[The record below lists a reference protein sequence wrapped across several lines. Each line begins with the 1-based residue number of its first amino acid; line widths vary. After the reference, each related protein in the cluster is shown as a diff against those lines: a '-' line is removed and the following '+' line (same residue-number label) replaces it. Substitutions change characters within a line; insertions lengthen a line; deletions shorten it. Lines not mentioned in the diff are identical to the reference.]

1 MIGVLDPT
9 LLTLGLVVLLGSM
22 VQSTIGFGIAVVGA
36 PVVVVVRPDLMPA
49 SLLICVFVLP
59 LAQLLTGPRDIAW
72 RPLGW
77 ALGARLLATP
87 LGVLVVAATT
97 PDVIALAV
105 GVLILVTVLAS
116 VTAVD
121 LRPSAPNAAA
131 AGAITGVSA
140 TAASIGGPFLALVLQ
155 HERPQ
160 RLRATLAGFFLV
172 GSAIAVGGLAV
183 VGQVDRTD
191 VVAGLT
197 WVPFVLVGHLLARPM
212 LSRIPA
218 TAVRR
223 GVLTFC
229 VIASV
234 GVIARAVL

>member
-1 MIGVLDPT
+1 VIAALDPT
-9 LLTLGLVVLLGSM
+9 ILALGLVVLVGSM
-22 VQSTIGFGIAVVGA
+22 VQSMIGFGVAVVAA

-59 LAQLLTGPRDIAW
+59 LTQLLTGPRDIA
-72 RPLGW
+72 RQALGW

-105 GVLILVTVLAS
+105 GVLILVTVVAS

-131 AGAITGVSA
+131 AGTVTGVSA

-155 HERPQ
+155 HEPPQ
-160 RLRATLAGFFLV
+160 RIRATLAAFFLA
-172 GSAIAVGGLAV
+172 GSVIGVTGLAV
-183 VGQVDRTD
+183 AGQVDAPD
-191 VVAGLT
+191 VVAGLA
-197 WVPFVLVGHLLARPM
+197 WIPFVLVGHLVARPM

-223 GVLTFC
+223 GVLAFC
-229 VIASV
+229 VFASV
-234 GVIARAVL
+234 GVIARVVV